1 MTKRDPA
8 QSGAAWV
15 LGSGQSGDRAA
26 STRFTP
32 AQLEH
37 AIALAPHIWWVGH
50 RLPGDPFQCHAYL
63 IEWGDQSVLL
73 DPGSPLTFQHTLRKV
88 QEVIPLAHV
97 RTVICHHQ
105 DPDITA
111 ILPHLDGLITRPDAQ
126 ILSHWRA
133 ITLLKHLGL
142 KRLPM
147 RCVEQIGW
155 QLDLGGR
162 LLQFIFTPYLHFPG
176 AFCTFDVSSGI
187 LFSSDLFGGLSA
199 EASLVAEDESCF
211 ESIRTFHEHYMPSR
225 DILAHGM
232 RNLEQLP
239 TRLLAPQH
247 GSLIPE
253 PLIPFVINQLK
264 SLDCGLFLMTHTNSD
279 YRRLSQLNRMLREM
293 MQTIMVYRDFGEVV
307 ERIQELATPLLPVVG
322 VAFYTQM
329 EVGEPMHMAPESRFH
344 GVRANPPEA
353 CRGLLGLSRQQWWY
367 RCGGL
372 AYALAPQA
380 LAVPGENEPLYG
392 LVLPLFST
400 QTDMVRSLAILRLTE
415 PVQLGEELL
424 RILDQLSLPLGV
436 AVERES
442 LLRVMDAERQQAYE
456 RSIRDA
462 LTGLYTRH
470 YMQEALVRLCQIH
483 NRDPEATIAVAAFDV
498 DHFKS
503 VNDQFGHGM
512 GDQVLRRVARVLV
525 DNSRSVDLPVRLGG
539 EELVLFIIGA
549 TREVAVAISER
560 IRLRVA
566 QLQFDGMPGRQVTIS
581 GGVSFRAEQDPI
593 ERVMERADMALYQAK
608 KGGRNRVVIGN

>member
-1 MTKRDPA
+1 MVTSA
-8 QSGAAWV
+8 GA
-15 LGSGQSGDRAA
+15 LD
-26 STRFTP
+26 
-32 AQLEH
+32 H
-37 AIALAPHIWWVGH
+37 AVQLAPHVWWVGH

-63 IEWGDQSVLL
+63 IEWGDQSVLF
-73 DPGSPLTFQHTLRKV
+73 DPGSPLTFTETLRKV
-88 QEVIPLAHV
+88 QEVIPLSKV
-97 RTVICHHQ
+97 RTIICHHQ

-111 ILPHLDGLITRPDAQ
+111 ILPHLDTLITRPDAQ
-126 ILSHWRA
+126 VLSHWRA

-147 RCVEQIGW
+147 HCVEQMGW

-162 LLQFIFTPYLHFPG
+162 LLQFVFTPYLHFPG
-176 AFCTFDVSSGI
+176 AFCTFDVASGI

-199 EASLVAEDESCF
+199 EAGLFAENEGCF
-211 ESIRTFHEHYMPSR
+211 EAIRTFHEHYMPSR

-232 RNLEQLP
+232 SKLEQLP
-239 TRLLAPQH
+239 IRMVAPQH
-247 GSLIPE
+247 GSIIPE
-253 PLIPFVINQLK
+253 PLISFVINQLK
-264 SLDCGLFLMTHTNSD
+264 GLDCGLFLLTHTNSD

-293 MQTIMVYRDFGEVV
+293 MQTIMIYREFGEVV
-307 ERIQELATPLLPVVG
+307 ERIQELSAPLLPIVG
-322 VAFYTQM
+322 LEFYTQM
-329 EVGEPMHMAPESRFH
+329 EMGEAMHMAPESRFH
-344 GVRANPPEA
+344 GVRANPPEGF
-353 CRGLLGLSRQQWWY
+353 RGLLGLSRQQWWQ
-367 RCGGL
+367 RCAGQ
-372 AYALAPQA
+372 AYVMTAQA
-380 LAVPGENEPLYG
+380 IEVPGETEPIYG

-400 QTDMVRSLAILRLTE
+400 QTDTVRSLAIVRLTE
-415 PVQLGEELL
+415 QVTLGEELV
-424 RILDQLSLPLGV
+424 RILDQLCLPLSV

-483 NRDPEATIAVAAFDV
+483 NRDPEATIAIAAFDI

-503 VNDQFGHGM
+503 VNDQYGHGM

-539 EELVLFIIGA
+539 EELVLFIIGV
-549 TREVAVAISER
+549 TREMAVTISER
-560 IRLRVA
+560 IRARIAELKFGVPM
-566 QLQFDGMPGRQVTIS
+566 QDRQVTIS
-581 GGVSFRAEQDPI
+581 GGVAFRAVQEPV

-608 KGGRNRVVIGN
+608 KGGRNRVIISH